1 MDPVV
6 TVDADTVTVE
16 PGGQASVTV
25 RVRNLSS
32 IVEGF
37 RLDVLGE
44 ASGWARVLPERIEVL
59 PQGEAMAT
67 VLFTPPSGVNTRAG
81 QVPFGVRVV
90 SQVDAGSSAV
100 AEGDI
105 QVGNVSLSQAKITPA
120 TSKGRFS
127 ARHRVEFS
135 NWGNT
140 PVRLKLEA
148 SDPDQALA
156 FLIAPEFLD
165 LPLGA
170 AGSARIKVRARKP
183 FMRGTPQRRQF
194 RVTGRPLEPGR
205 FDPAPGPAPQPYGY
219 DPTTPAVDGA
229 FEQKAIIGRGLLPLA
244 VLAIAAAGVIGFL
257 SSRPDKDPA
266 DETVGPPP
274 PAGFSA
280 TPVSHDTATL
290 KWTPG
295 DRVDSYTVLT
305 IDPATAEDP
314 NPSVVDTSKA
324 IPGEQA
330 QFVMDKLKAASKNCF
345 ELVAVRGKSK
355 SVPTKPQC
363 ITTAALAGPT
373 APPTPTEVAVKV
385 ANGKALIT
393 WHDQSGGKADHIIRR
408 GDTIVTTIPRPNTEA
423 SVDIV
428 EGDLCYTVEATTGK
442 AVSEPSAQQCLPDGT
457 TSAGVA
463 GTGTGT
469 GTGGGDGGGDG
480 TGGGST
486 PTDLKVIAVP
496 HNGVHLDEDPFGKK
510 LAQQQLAAFQS
521 KNLKGAGLL
530 LTTEYPDISPP
541 VPQASWLVFVSGF
554 NSEQDAQAF
563 CQTTFH
569 ASCNTYTPGP
579 HQKPA
584 GPATATP

>member
-6 TVDADTVTVE
+6 TVDADSVAVE

-44 ASGWARVLPERIEVL
+44 ASSWARVLPERIEVL

-100 AEGDI
+100 AEGDLH
-105 QVGNVSLSQAKITPA
+105 VGNVSLSQAKITPA

-165 LPLGA
+165 LPLGS

-183 FMRGTPQRRQF
+183 FMRGTPLRRQF

-219 DPTTPAVDGA
+219 DPSTPAVDGA
-229 FEQKAIIGRGLLPLA
+229 FEQKAIIGRGILPLA

-274 PAGFSA
+274 PAGFAA

-290 KWTPG
+290 AWTPG

-314 NPSVVDTSKA
+314 NPAVIDTSKP

-330 QFVMDKLKAASKNCF
+330 RFVMSKLKAASKNCF
-345 ELVAVRGKSK
+345 ELVAV
-355 SVPTKPQC
+355 
-363 ITTAALAGPT
+363 LAGPT
-373 APPTPTEVAVKV
+373 APPTPTDVAVQF
-385 ANGKALIT
+385 ADGKALIT
-393 WHDQSGGKADHIIRR
+393 WHDESGGKADHIIRR
-408 GDTIVTTIPRPNTEA
+408 GDAIVETIGKPVTQAKE
-423 SVDIV
+423 DIV
-428 EGDLCYTVEATTGK
+428 AGDLCYTVEATTGQ
-442 AVSEPSAQQCLPDGT
+442 AVSEPSAQQCLPEGT
-457 TSAGVA
+457 TSAGVG
-463 GTGTGT
+463 GTGGNGGG
-469 GTGGGDGGGDG
+469 GTGGG
-480 TGGGST
+480 TT
-486 PTDLKVIAVP
+486 PTDLKIIAVP
-496 HNGVHLDEDPFGKK
+496 HNGVHLDEDPFGKQ

-521 KNLKGAGLL
+521 QGLTRAGML
-530 LTTEYPDISPP
+530 LTTEYPDINPP
-541 VPQASWLVFVSGF
+541 VPQASWFVFVGGF
-554 NSEQDAQAF
+554 NSAQEAQAF

-569 ASCNTYTPGP
+569 AACNTYTPGP
-579 HQKPA
+579 HQKPTAPA
-584 GPATATP
+584 GAGAATP